1 MQIIDLN
8 SKEKNSSYRNGN
20 FFYQF
25 FKLIFLIKFIIYN
38 RKSKVSGD
46 SLSELA
52 ELVSKGD
59 EKGLFRMSL
68 PASIEQIVKSENL
81 EFCKNRTIYDH
92 DYFHFIYEMVKISK
106 VNKKIKFA

>member
-8 SKEKNSSYRNGN
+8 SKKKNSSYRIRK
-20 FFYQF
+20 FFPF
-25 FKLIFLIKFIIYN
+25 FKLIFLTKFIIYTYN

-92 DYFHFIYEMVKISK
+92 DYFHFIFEMVKISK
-106 VNKKIKFA
+106 V

>member
-1 MQIIDLN
+1 L
-8 SKEKNSSYRNGN
+8 
-20 FFYQF
+20 FT
-25 FKLIFLIKFIIYN
+25 YN

-92 DYFHFIYEMVKISK
+92 DYFHFIFEMVKISK
-106 VNKKIKFA
+106 V